1 MSKKFKIAIIATFI
15 VMIAM
20 TAIGVTVAVLWQ
32 PKGYDAEKFV
42 INSYL
47 DDNLRMEIHA
57 PMRVGRYFNTFYS
70 ELNLQEICD
79 KQSES
84 VDGNYTYRYEILG
97 DDAIIYMVRDNKIV
111 SHCQIFYKG
120 RVDITNKN
128 EYSVRNGSPYILN
141 CNGYSI
147 DAVTP
152 YYMAKSIKT
161 LTHYYIIELKDNVYF
176 NDVIKFYQLWYNI
189 KINDNPSYITIAK
202 EFGDDIYITY
212 KSDTNSLEI
221 SCRDSL

>member
-1 MSKKFKIAIIATFI
+1 MIKRFKIAIIIT
-15 VMIAM
+15 VVVLIAM
-20 TAIGVTVAVLWQ
+20 TAIGVTAAVLWQ
-32 PKGYDAEKFV
+32 PKGYDADKFV
-42 INSYL
+42 IKSYF

-97 DDAIIYMVRDNKIV
+97 GDAIIYMVRDNKIV
-111 SHCQIFYKG
+111 SHSQIFNKG
-120 RVDITNKN
+120 RVGITNKN
-128 EYSVRNGSPYILN
+128 EYSVCNGSPYILN
-141 CNGYSI
+141 CTGYSI

-161 LTHYYIIELKDNVYF
+161 LSHYYIIELKDNVDF

-189 KINDNPSYITIAK
+189 NIYDNPSYITIVK
-202 EFGDDIYITY
+202 EYGDDIYITY
-212 KSDTNSLEI
+212 KADTNSLEI
-221 SCRDSL
+221 SCQD